1 MKKNFESFFKWLF
14 FGFFIFSCSLLSAD
28 TSFEFTGDSK
38 VNLDDVIIAWAFS
51 QVQSDKIDFGDTTPI
66 TISDVQR
73 ASELIYPS
81 LKTRGIQV
89 QRVPSLEVDD
99 ITGNG
104 KIDLNDA
111 IFAWAYSQVQSD
123 KTDFGDTTPIILEDV
138 QKAGELIYPALKTS
152 SDKLQ
157 VLPMTELSSNTVEIS
172 IGGITTE

>member
-1 MKKNFESFFKWLF
+1 MKKNFKSIFKWLF

-38 VNLDDVIIAWAFS
+38 VNLDDVIIGWAYS
-51 QVQSDKIDFGDTTPI
+51 QVQSDRADFGDTTPI
-66 TISDVQR
+66 TISDVQK
-73 ASELIYPS
+73 AAELIYPS

-89 QRVPSLEVDD
+89 QRVPSLSVDD

-111 IFAWAYSQVQSD
+111 IFAWAFSQVQSD
-123 KTDFGDTTPIILEDV
+123 KADFGDITPIALSDV

-157 VLPMTELSSNTVEIS
+157 VLPMTDM
-172 IGGITTE
+172 GGTSVKIIINGIN